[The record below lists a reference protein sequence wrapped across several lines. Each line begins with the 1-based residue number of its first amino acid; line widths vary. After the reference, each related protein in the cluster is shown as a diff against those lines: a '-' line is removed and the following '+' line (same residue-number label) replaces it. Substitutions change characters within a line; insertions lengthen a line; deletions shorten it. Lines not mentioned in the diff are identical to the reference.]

1 MPHTF
6 FFPEFLFHFARKCAV
21 LCLVAHSWLTLCD
34 PMTAA
39 RQTPLSLGFSRKEYW
54 SVLPCPS
61 PGYLPKPGI
70 EPSLPHCRQILY
82 RLSHQNF
89 HEEYER
95 KELSKSLNAWCIFV
109 LPSHSRVQLFVTPWT
124 VARQPPP
131 SIGFSKQEYWGG
143 LPFPSS
149 CSLVGNH
156 FFYLEAFRIFSLPW
170 YW

>member
-109 LPSHSRVQLFVTPWT
+109 LPSHLNDSLAACRILG
-124 VARQPPP
+124 
-131 SIGFSKQEYWGG
+131 SND
-143 LPFPSS
+143 FPSKIWRQ
-149 CSLVGNH
+149 CLMTVVTDVNLILV
-156 FFYLEAFRIFSLPW
+156 A
-170 YW
+170 